1 MEEGWRNMERWK
13 DGGEEGILTELDA
26 GKYGRA
32 TQLEHVDEALTPFV
46 FLPRLPLLLLLPSHP
61 LPSLSTHFQSM
72 AHSYKTDFIS
82 C

>member
-1 MEEGWRNMERWK
+1 MERWK

-46 FLPRLPLLLLLPSHP
+46 FLPHLSSSSRLALSS
-61 LPSLSTHFQSM
+61 LPSLFTHFQSM